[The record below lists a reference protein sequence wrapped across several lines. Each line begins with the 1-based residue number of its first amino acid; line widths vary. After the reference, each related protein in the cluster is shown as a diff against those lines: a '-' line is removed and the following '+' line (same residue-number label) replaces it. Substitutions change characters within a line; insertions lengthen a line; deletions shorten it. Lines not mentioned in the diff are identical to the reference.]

1 MLLKACFNYLNTDT
15 EDNSCLQMPYSENG
29 YEIVD
34 EDIGHKGRP
43 LCASR
48 QLNTLSG
55 YILCADGETDIPC
68 TEEERRMIAG
78 YLTSGFFWE

>member
-1 MLLKACFNYLNTDT
+1 
-15 EDNSCLQMPYSENG
+15 MPIVETSGANG
-29 YEIVD
+29 SFLTPYKLTRVAFHFYEIVD

-55 YILCADGETDIPC
+55 YVLCADGDFDIAC
-68 TEEERRMIAG
+68 TEEERRMISG